1 MEVSEMTNQLFI
13 NNEFIESK
21 STETMDVINPA
32 TGEKFD
38 TITFATEEEV
48 NEAIEKSKHAQLEWE
63 RVPQPTRAEHVKLL
77 IPLLEQNRDEIA
89 QLYVKEQGK
98 TLAEAYGEIDKSIT
112 FIDYMTSL
120 SMSNKGEVLQNSVEN
135 EIIQL
140 TKKPIGVTAGIVP
153 WNAPIMVLMRKVI
166 PAIVTGCSVVI
177 KPSEETTLLT
187 LRLAELFRAS
197 TIPAGLI
204 QIIPGT
210 GETVGTQLATHKDI
224 QLISLTGSMRA
235 GKSVYEHAAQ
245 TVKKLNLEL
254 GGNAPVLVT
263 PHADLDKA
271 VDYIVTARIN
281 NAGQVCTCPERIF
294 VHKDVHDAFL
304 EKVKDKMGQ
313 LTVGDPLDEN
323 TDYGAIINQKQL
335 DSIHEKVESAVNN
348 GATLVMG
355 GHQLDRA
362 GFFYEPTILD
372 HVNTEDSVFKEEI
385 FGPVL
390 AITTYEDFDQVIEDA
405 NDTNAGLSS
414 YIFSENLQEVMT
426 ASERLKFGEVYA
438 NCEAEEVVNGYHAG
452 WRESGLGGADGI
464 HGFEEYYNTTVS
476 YLRYK

>member
-1 MEVSEMTNQLFI
+1 
-13 NNEFIESK
+13 
-21 STETMDVINPA
+21 MDVINPA

-38 TITFATEEEV
+38 TITFATKEEV
-48 NEAIEKSKHAQLEWE
+48 NNAIEKSKHAQREWE

-98 TLAEAYGEIDKSIT
+98 TLAEAYGEIDKSIA

-135 EIIQL
+135 EIIQI

-166 PAIVTGCSVVI
+166 PAVVTGCSVVI

-187 LRLAELFRAS
+187 LKLAELFRAS

-204 QIIPGT
+204 QIVPGT
-210 GETVGTQLATHKDI
+210 GETVGTQLATHEDI

-245 TVKKLNLEL
+245 TVKKVNLEL
-254 GGNAPVLVT
+254 GGNAPVIVT
-263 PHADLDKA
+263 PHADIDKA

-294 VHKDVHDAFL
+294 VHEDVHDEFI
-304 EKVKDKMGQ
+304 EKVSNKMSQ

-323 TDYGAIINQKQL
+323 SDYGAIINQTQL
-335 DSIHEKVESAVNN
+335 NSIHEKVETAVTN
-348 GATLVMG
+348 GAKLVLG
-355 GHQLDRA
+355 GQKLQRD
-362 GFFYEPTILD
+362 GFFYEPTVLD
-372 HVNTEDSVFKEEI
+372 HVNPEDSVFKEEI

-390 AITTYEDFDQVIEDA
+390 AVTTYNDFDQVIDDA

-414 YIFSENLQEVMT
+414 YIFSENFKEVMT

-476 YLRYK
+476 YLRY

>member
-1 MEVSEMTNQLFI
+1 MTNQLFI
-13 NNEFIESK
+13 NNEFVESK
-21 STETMDVINPA
+21 SSDTMEVINPA
-32 TGEKFD
+32 TGEAFD

-63 RVPQPTRAEHVKLL
+63 KVPAPTRAEHVKLL
-77 IPLLEQNRDEIA
+77 IPLLEQNKDELA
-89 QLYVKEQGK
+89 KLYVKEQGK
-98 TLAEAYGEIDKSIT
+98 TLAQAEGEIDKAVQ

-120 SMSNKGEVLQNSVEN
+120 SMRNKGEVLQNSVSN
-135 EIIQL
+135 EMIQL
-140 TKKPIGVTAGIVP
+140 IKKPIGVTAGIVP

-166 PAIVTGCSVVI
+166 PALVTGCSIVI

-204 QIIPGT
+204 QIVPGT
-210 GETVGTQLATHKDI
+210 GETVGTQLATHKDV

-235 GKSVYEHAAQ
+235 GKAVYKNAAD
-245 TVKKLNLEL
+245 TVKKVNLEL

-263 PHADLDKA
+263 PHANLDKA

-294 VHKDVHDAFL
+294 VHEDVHDDFVSKAKQRMSDL
-304 EKVKDKMGQ
+304 Q
-313 LTVGDPLDEN
+313 VGDPLDDN
-323 TDYGAIINQKQL
+323 TDYGAIINQTQL
-335 DSIHEKVESAVNN
+335 DSIDNKVQEAVKN
-348 GATLVMG
+348 GADLVLG
-355 GHQLDRA
+355 GHKLDRA

-372 HVNTEDSVFKEEI
+372 NVKKDDSAFKEEI

-390 AITTYEDFDQVIEDA
+390 AITTYNDFDEAIDVA

-414 YIFSENLQEVMT
+414 YIFSENLKEVMEAT
-426 ASERLKFGEVYA
+426 ERLKFGEVYA

-476 YLRYK
+476 YIRYE

>member
-1 MEVSEMTNQLFI
+1 M
-13 NNEFIESK
+13 
-21 STETMDVINPA
+21 
-32 TGEKFD
+32 
-38 TITFATEEEV
+38 
-48 NEAIEKSKHAQLEWE
+48 
-63 RVPQPTRAEHVKLL
+63 KLL

-98 TLAEAYGEIDKSIT
+98 TLSEAYGEIDKSIA

-135 EIIQL
+135 EIIQI

-166 PAIVTGCSVVI
+166 PAVVTGCSVVI

-187 LRLAELFRAS
+187 LKLAELFRAS

-204 QIIPGT
+204 QIVPGT

-245 TVKKLNLEL
+245 TVKKVNLEL
-254 GGNAPVLVT
+254 GGNAPVIVT
-263 PHADLDKA
+263 PHADIDKA
-271 VDYIVTARIN
+271 VDYIVAARIN

-294 VHKDVHDAFL
+294 VHEDVHDEFI
-304 EKVKDKMGQ
+304 EKVSNKMSQ

-323 TDYGAIINQKQL
+323 SDYGAIINQTQL
-335 DSIHEKVESAVNN
+335 NSIHEKVETAVKN
-348 GATLVMG
+348 GAKLVLG
-355 GHQLDRA
+355 GQKLQRD
-362 GFFYEPTILD
+362 GFFYEPTVLD
-372 HVNTEDSVFKEEI
+372 HVNPEDSVFKEEI

-390 AITTYEDFDQVIEDA
+390 AVTTYNDFNQVIDDA

-414 YIFSENLQEVMT
+414 YIFSENFKEVMT

-476 YLRYK
+476 YLRYQ

>member
-1 MEVSEMTNQLFI
+1 MTNQLFI
-13 NNEFIESK
+13 NNEFVESK
-21 STETMDVINPA
+21 SNDTMEVINPA
-32 TGEKFD
+32 TGEAFD

-63 RVPQPTRAEHVKLL
+63 KVPAPTRAEHVKLL
-77 IPLLEQNRDEIA
+77 IPLLEQNKDELA
-89 QLYVKEQGK
+89 KLYVKEQGK
-98 TLAEAYGEIDKSIT
+98 TLAQAEGEIDKAVQ

-120 SMSNKGEVLQNSVEN
+120 SMRNKGEVLQNSVSHEM
-135 EIIQL
+135 IQL
-140 TKKPIGVTAGIVP
+140 IKKPIGVTAGIVP

-166 PAIVTGCSVVI
+166 PALVTGCSIVI

-204 QIIPGT
+204 QIVPGT
-210 GETVGTQLATHKDI
+210 GEAVGTQLATHKDV

-235 GKSVYEHAAQ
+235 GKAVYKNAAD
-245 TVKKLNLEL
+245 TVKKVNLEL

-263 PHADLDKA
+263 PHANLDKA

-294 VHKDVHDAFL
+294 VHEDVHDDFVSMAKQRMSDL
-304 EKVKDKMGQ
+304 Q
-313 LTVGDPLDEN
+313 VGDPLDDN
-323 TDYGAIINQKQL
+323 TDYGAIINQTQL
-335 DSIHEKVESAVNN
+335 DSIDNKVQEAIKN
-348 GATLVMG
+348 GADLVLG
-355 GHQLDRA
+355 GHKLDRA

-372 HVNTEDSVFKEEI
+372 NVKKDDSAFKEEI

-390 AITTYEDFDQVIEDA
+390 AITTYNDFDEAIDAA

-414 YIFSENLQEVMT
+414 YIFSENLKEVMEAT
-426 ASERLKFGEVYA
+426 ERLKFGEVYA

-476 YLRYK
+476 YIRYE

>member
-1 MEVSEMTNQLFI
+1 MTNQLFI
-13 NNEFIESK
+13 NNEFIESQSK
-21 STETMDVINPA
+21 ETMDVINPA
-32 TGEKFD
+32 TGEAFD
-38 TITFATEEEV
+38 TITLATEEEV
-48 NEAIEKSKHAQLEWE
+48 NDAIEKSQQAQLEWE

-77 IPLLEQNRDEIA
+77 IPLLEKNRDEIA

-98 TLAEAYGEIDKSIT
+98 TLTQAYGEIDKSIS

-120 SMSNKGEVLQNSVEN
+120 SMSDKGRVLQNSIAN
-135 EIIQL
+135 ETIQIIN
-140 TKKPIGVTAGIVP
+140 KPIGVTAGIVP
-153 WNAPIMVLMRKVI
+153 WNAPILVLMRKVI

-204 QIIPGT
+204 QIVPGT
-210 GETVGTQLATHKDI
+210 GETVGTQLASHKDI

-235 GKSVYEHAAQ
+235 GKSVYENAAQ
-245 TVKKLNLEL
+245 TVKKVNLEL
-254 GGNAPVLVT
+254 GGNAPVIVT
-263 PHADLDKA
+263 SNADLDKA
-271 VDYIVTARIN
+271 VNYIVTARIN

-294 VHKDVHDAFL
+294 VHEDVHDDFL
-304 EKVKDKMGQ
+304 NKVTSKMKSLTVEKVQD
-313 LTVGDPLDEN
+313 
-323 TDYGAIINQKQL
+323 AIK
-335 DSIHEKVESAVNN
+335 N
-348 GATLVMG
+348 GATLMTG
-355 GHQLDRA
+355 GHQLKRH
-362 GFFYEPTILD
+362 GFFYAPTVLD
-372 HVNTEDSVFKEEI
+372 NVRKDYNVFKDEI

-390 AITTYEDFDQVIEDA
+390 AITTYRDFEQVIEDA

-414 YIFSENLQEVMT
+414 YIFSENLTEVMT
-426 ASERLKFGEVYA
+426 ATERLKFGEVYA

-476 YLRYK
+476 YIRY

>member
-1 MEVSEMTNQLFI
+1 MTNQLFI
-13 NNEFIESK
+13 NNEFVESK
-21 STETMDVINPA
+21 SNDTMEVINPA
-32 TGEKFD
+32 TGEAFD

-63 RVPQPTRAEHVKLL
+63 KVPAPTRAEHVKLL
-77 IPLLEQNRDEIA
+77 IPLLEQNKDELA
-89 QLYVKEQGK
+89 KLYVKEQGK
-98 TLAEAYGEIDKSIT
+98 TLAQAEVEIDKAVQ

-120 SMSNKGEVLQNSVEN
+120 SMRNKGEVLQNSVSHEM
-135 EIIQL
+135 IQL
-140 TKKPIGVTAGIVP
+140 IKKPIGVTAGIVP

-166 PAIVTGCSVVI
+166 PALVTGCSIVI

-197 TIPAGLI
+197 TIPAGLV
-204 QIIPGT
+204 QIVPGT
-210 GETVGTQLATHKDI
+210 GETVGTQLATHKDV

-235 GKSVYEHAAQ
+235 GKAVYKNAAD
-245 TVKKLNLEL
+245 TVKKVNLEL

-263 PHADLDKA
+263 PHANLDKA

-294 VHKDVHDAFL
+294 VHEDVHDDFVSKAKQRMSDL
-304 EKVKDKMGQ
+304 Q
-313 LTVGDPLDEN
+313 VGDPLDDN
-323 TDYGAIINQKQL
+323 TDYGAIINQTQL
-335 DSIHEKVESAVNN
+335 DSIDNKVQEAIKN
-348 GATLVMG
+348 GADLVLG
-355 GHQLDRA
+355 GHKLDRA

-372 HVNTEDSVFKEEI
+372 NVKKDDSAFKEEI

-390 AITTYEDFDQVIEDA
+390 AITTYNDFDEAIDAA

-414 YIFSENLQEVMT
+414 YIFSENLKEVMEAT
-426 ASERLKFGEVYA
+426 ERLKFGEVYA

-476 YLRYK
+476 YIRYE

>member
-1 MEVSEMTNQLFI
+1 MTNQLFI
-13 NNEFIESK
+13 NNEFIESN
-21 STETMDVINPA
+21 SNETMDVINPA
-32 TGEKFD
+32 TGEKID
-38 TITFATEEEV
+38 TITFASTEEV

-63 RVPQPTRAEHVKLL
+63 KVPQPTRAEHVKLL
-77 IPLLEQNRDEIA
+77 IPLLEQNKEELA

-98 TLAEAYGEIDKSIT
+98 TLAEAQGEIDKSVQ

-135 EIIQL
+135 ETIQL

-153 WNAPIMVLMRKVI
+153 WNAPILVLLRKVI

-187 LRLAELFRAS
+187 LRLAEIFKDS

-204 QIIPGT
+204 QIVPGT
-210 GETVGTQLATHKDI
+210 GETVGTQLAQHKDI
-224 QLISLTGSMRA
+224 KLISLTGSMRA
-235 GKSVYEHAAQ
+235 GKAVFENAAN
-245 TVKKLNLEL
+245 TVKKVNLEL

-263 PHADLDKA
+263 PNANIDKA
-271 VDYIVTARIN
+271 VDYIVTARIK

-294 VHKDVHDAFL
+294 VHEDVHDEFV
-304 EKVKDKMGQ
+304 EKVKSKMES
-313 LTVGDPLDEN
+313 LTVGDPLDEK
-323 TDYGAIINQKQL
+323 TDFGAIINETQL
-335 DSIHEKVESAVNN
+335 NSIDEKVQDAVNN
-348 GATLVMG
+348 GAKLVLG
-355 GHQLDRA
+355 GHKLDRP
-362 GFFYEPTILD
+362 GYFYAPTVLD
-372 HVNTEDSVFKEEI
+372 NVKQTDSAFKEEI

-390 AITTYEDFDQVIEDA
+390 AITTYNDFNQVIEDA

-414 YIFSENLQEVMT
+414 YIFSNDLSEVMT
-426 ASERLKFGEVYA
+426 ATERLKFGEVYA

-476 YLRYK
+476 YIRYS